1 MPRITRKWDCQNYG
15 MLTQWNSKQLLQQN
29 LEVPNK
35 HAISKYKNLSQ
46 CSFHINNSF
55 LS

>member
-15 MLTQWNSKQLLQQN
+15 MLTQWNTKQLLQQN

-35 HAISKYKNLSQ
+35 HAISKYKN
-46 CSFHINNSF
+46 F
-55 LS
+55 LNIHFI